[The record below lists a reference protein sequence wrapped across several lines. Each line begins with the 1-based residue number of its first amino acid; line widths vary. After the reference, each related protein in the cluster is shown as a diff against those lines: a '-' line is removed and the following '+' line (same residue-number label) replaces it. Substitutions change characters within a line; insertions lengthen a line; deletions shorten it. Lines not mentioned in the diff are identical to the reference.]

1 MKANKPSLLIISHT
15 PLVAHFFLRAHIE
28 GLKKTFNV
36 MIAHNNKIDTYCP
49 DISDLCQVEGISIQ
63 RRFGF
68 WQDIMAMFQ
77 LTMLVSRYKPEI
89 VLSIAPK
96 PGMIGMLIARVLG
109 VNIRLHIFQ
118 GEVWPNRIGF
128 AKKVLKF
135 CDSLVIKNSTHL
147 ICVSKTEKQLLES
160 NFEIRPGSLN
170 VLGHGTICG
179 VKPNFFNVDKKNIS
193 TNSLPYDL
201 PENSKVCVYLGRIC
215 EEKGVN
221 DLINA
226 FCLLDHDSSNKRLV
240 LIGPQ
245 EKFSVHEALKNQPE
259 NIRSL
264 ITVYGFTSQ
273 PETILARG
281 DFLCLPSYREG
292 YGLSIIEAA
301 ATGIP
306 AVGTRIVGICDAIE
320 ENETGL
326 LYEPRNVNELVKC
339 LQRMFDD
346 DGLRLRLGKNAKIRA
361 EKHFKQE
368 KVVSLYLKYISNI
381 YHKNKT

>member
-1 MKANKPSLLIISHT
+1 LLIISHT

-28 GLKKTFNV
+28 GLKETFNV
-36 MIAHNNKIDTYCP
+36 IVAHNNKIDTYCP
-49 DISDLCQVEGISIQ
+49 DVSDLCQVANISIQ

-68 WQDIMAMFQ
+68 WQDIIAMFQ
-77 LTMLVSRYKPEI
+77 LTMLISRYKPEI

-96 PGMIGMLIARVLG
+96 PGLLGMFIARVFR

-118 GEVWPNRIGF
+118 GEVWPNRVGL
-128 AKKVLKF
+128 ARKVLKF
-135 CDSLVIKNSTHL
+135 CDSLIIRNSTHL
-147 ICVSKTEKQLLES
+147 ICVSQSEKQLLES
-160 NFEIRPGSLN
+160 NFVIRPGILN
-170 VLGHGTICG
+170 VLGYGTICG
-179 VKPNFFNVDKKNIS
+179 VKPNFFSVDKKNVDK
-193 TNSLPYDL
+193 NSLSYDL

-240 LIGPQ
+240 LIGPE
-245 EKFSVHEALKNQPE
+245 EKFSVNEALKNKPE
-259 NIRSL
+259 NIRKL
-264 ITVYGFTSQ
+264 ISVHGFTNQ
-273 PETILARG
+273 PENILARG

-326 LYEPRNVNELVKC
+326 LYEPRNVNELVEC

-346 DGLRLRLGKNAKIRA
+346 DSLRTKLGENAKRRA
-361 EKHFKQE
+361 EMHFKQA
-368 KVVSLYLKYISNI
+368 KVVSLYLKFITNI
-381 YHKNKT
+381 YHQNKI